1 MDVDIHVEL
10 YLYVMG
16 RVILSAQTP
25 QSNQPAGENI
35 WMLRGV
41 EATLNSSQASFKSQE
56 LILAILSPLYL
67 LEDEEVK
74 DSFFRGVI
82 ELWNGLGWKG
92 P

>member
-41 EATLNSSQASFKSQE
+41 EATLNSSQATVLKAKS
-56 LILAILSPLYL
+56 
-67 LEDEEVK
+67 
-74 DSFFRGVI
+74 
-82 ELWNGLGWKG
+82 
-92 P
+92 